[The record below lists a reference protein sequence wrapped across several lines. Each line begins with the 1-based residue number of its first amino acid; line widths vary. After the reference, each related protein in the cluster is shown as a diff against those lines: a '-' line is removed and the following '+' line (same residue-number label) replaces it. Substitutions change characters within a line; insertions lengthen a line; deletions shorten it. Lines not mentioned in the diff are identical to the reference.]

1 MMPDSIP
8 SSVASLEAARSLRAA
23 LGQFATGV
31 AIVTACDDLGRR
43 AGVTIN
49 SFASVS
55 LDPPL
60 VLWSLAAT
68 ASSRSVLESAPLHA
82 INVLAANQAWLAL
95 RFARPAPDR
104 FAGVAWR
111 YDPAG
116 AITID
121 GARAHFVSL
130 VRERNPAGDHVLFI
144 CEVVRHGRS
153 DGAPL
158 IFHGSRYWTIGSGV
172 DRPDRLAAP
181 AMPELPCPA

>member
-1 MMPDSIP
+1 MPASIP

-31 AIVTACDDLGRR
+31 AIVTARDALGRR
-43 AGVTIN
+43 VGVTIN
-49 SFASVS
+49 SFTSVS

-68 ASSRSVLESAPLHA
+68 ASSRSVLETAPVHA

-111 YDPAG
+111 YDLAG

-121 GARAHFVSL
+121 GAPAHFVCR
-130 VRERNPAGDHVLFI
+130 VRERHPAGDHVLFI

-158 IFHGSRYWTIGSGV
+158 IFHGSHYWTIGTGV
-172 DRPDRLAAP
+172 DGPDRPVASAV
-181 AMPELPCPA
+181 PELSCLA